1 MKKIKLIIIFII
13 FFSNNLLLSIEGQI
27 ILKVEN
33 KIITSFQLKNK
44 VLSSLLLNN
53 QNINQINIDNLK
65 SQTIDTLILVKLKE
79 IEIEKYNLE
88 RKEGDLAMR
97 MNDYLNK
104 ISSNNIP
111 NIKNVFKNN
120 GVDFD
125 MFKAEIETEFLWQNL
140 IFMIYSNKIN
150 IDEQAINLEI
160 ENLIKEKQNIEEFK
174 LSEIEILLNNDESD
188 KKKIL
193 SVEND
198 IKKFGFENTVLKF
211 SASLSAE
218 NKGDLGWVN
227 AKSLSSEI
235 YSIIADMEIGDYSS
249 PIMRANSALF
259 LMVKDKKISKT
270 NQLNKSEL
278 KAKVVSQRKNELFKL
293 YSQSHLSKLKNTS
306 LIEY

>member
-1 MKKIKLIIIFII
+1 MKKIKLIIVFII
-13 FFSNNLLLSIEGQI
+13 FFSNNLLSSIEGQI

-65 SQTIDTLILVKLKE
+65 SQTIDALILVKLKE

-140 IFMIYSNKIN
+140 IYMIYSNKIN

-160 ENLIKEKQNIEEFK
+160 ENLIKEKQSIEEFK
-174 LSEIEILLNNDESD
+174 LSEIEILLNNDEND

-235 YSIIADMEIGDYSS
+235 YSIIAEMEIGDYSS
-249 PIMRANSALF
+249 PIMRANSAIF

-278 KAKVVSQRKNELFKL
+278 KAQVVSQRKNELFNL

>member
-1 MKKIKLIIIFII
+1 
-13 FFSNNLLLSIEGQI
+13 
-27 ILKVEN
+27 
-33 KIITSFQLKNK
+33 
-44 VLSSLLLNN
+44 
-53 QNINQINIDNLK
+53 
-65 SQTIDTLILVKLKE
+65 
-79 IEIEKYNLE
+79 
-88 RKEGDLAMR
+88 
-97 MNDYLNK
+97 
-104 ISSNNIP
+104 
-111 NIKNVFKNN
+111 
-120 GVDFD
+120 
-125 MFKAEIETEFLWQNL
+125 
-140 IFMIYSNKIN
+140 MIYSNKIN

>member
-125 MFKAEIETEFLWQNL
+125 MFKAEIETEFL
-140 IFMIYSNKIN
+140 
-150 IDEQAINLEI
+150 
-160 ENLIKEKQNIEEFK
+160 
-174 LSEIEILLNNDESD
+174 
-188 KKKIL
+188 
-193 SVEND
+193 
-198 IKKFGFENTVLKF
+198 
-211 SASLSAE
+211 
-218 NKGDLGWVN
+218 
-227 AKSLSSEI
+227 
-235 YSIIADMEIGDYSS
+235 
-249 PIMRANSALF
+249 
-259 LMVKDKKISKT
+259 
-270 NQLNKSEL
+270 
-278 KAKVVSQRKNELFKL
+278 
-293 YSQSHLSKLKNTS
+293 
-306 LIEY
+306 